1 MSQPRNRPQNPTM
14 ARIMLGLGILSLL
27 AGLAM
32 LYVYT

>member
-1 MSQPRNRPQNPTM
+1 M
-14 ARIMLGLGILSLL
+14 AWIMLGLGILSLL

>member
-1 MSQPRNRPQNPTM
+1 M